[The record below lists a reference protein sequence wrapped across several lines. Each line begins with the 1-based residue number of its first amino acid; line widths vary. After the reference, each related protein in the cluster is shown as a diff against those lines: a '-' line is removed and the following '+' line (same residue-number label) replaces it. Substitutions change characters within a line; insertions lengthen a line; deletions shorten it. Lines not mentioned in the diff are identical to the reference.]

1 MKKIDTMGQRDHSKT
16 WNPSTLTWYYLCL
29 SALNRNKVCKFHW
42 NMILVTYGEE
52 IVNSFLGMFRF
63 HTPTPHPSFR
73 CAKIGVIFFII
84 LGCFLNELVTRG
96 ASGKFFFQRTTSKNW
111 GGRNCLS
118 GAFQSLYRNKSNFLY
133 ENCFKNMSW
142 KIFTFLRVNE
152 LYKQATLTLASCL
165 RCLKNPFFPNNYP
178 VVFFQAR
185 GSISYWHVNETKFA
199 YNFLFDHCMFTLKS
213 LKFS

>member
-1 MKKIDTMGQRDHSKT
+1 MVSLVNCNYKLMKKIDTMGQRDHSKT

-96 ASGKFFFQRTTSKNW
+96 ASGKRTTSKNW

-142 KIFTFLRVNE
+142 KNFHILE
-152 LYKQATLTLASCL
+152 SKSTL
-165 RCLKNPFFPNNYP
+165 
-178 VVFFQAR
+178 
-185 GSISYWHVNETKFA
+185 
-199 YNFLFDHCMFTLKS
+199 
-213 LKFS
+213 

>member
-1 MKKIDTMGQRDHSKT
+1 MKKIYTMGQSDHSKT

-52 IVNSFLGMFRF
+52 IVNSFLGMFHF
-63 HTPTPHPSFR
+63 HTPTDPSHPPPPPPPPPSFR
-73 CAKIGVIFFII
+73 CAKIGVILFII
-84 LGCFLNELVTRG
+84 LGCSLNELVTKG

-111 GGRNCLS
+111 GGRNCFS

-142 KIFTFLRVNE
+142 KNFHILE
-152 LYKQATLTLASCL
+152 SKSTL
-165 RCLKNPFFPNNYP
+165 
-178 VVFFQAR
+178 
-185 GSISYWHVNETKFA
+185 
-199 YNFLFDHCMFTLKS
+199 
-213 LKFS
+213 